1 MAALP
6 GIVTS
11 PEVRYLLGAI
21 LILTGLAL
29 AFWGHG
35 LWATVMSLI
44 GALLGS
50 VVGFLFGVALGS
62 DLTGLILAI
71 VGAVIGSIL
80 FTKLVKV
87 ALAFL
92 VGLLAGAA
100 IYALLGGKA
109 QFTAGQLDTPLI
121 AAILVLVVVFGISY
135 YFIDDIIGIITA
147 AIGGLLLALGLYL
160 LQVVPTTTAAL
171 AGLGVFVLGAF
182 MQTSAIRRKRQARA
196 AADRERDLVAGSCD
210 ASDAGHDPRA
220 CDRQSA
226 SRVCGR
232 GALSRRRRPVRL
244 PIRPGGRQHSRL
256 ARRGHT
262 TPARWLDSH
271 PARDCMV

>member
-50 VVGFLFGVALGS
+50 VVGSLFGVALGG
-62 DLTGLILAI
+62 DLAGLILAI

-100 IYALLGGKA
+100 IYGLLGGRA
-109 QFTAGQLDTPLI
+109 QLTAGQLDTPLI

-196 AADRERDLVAGSCD
+196 AAATA
-210 ASDAGHDPRA
+210 ASPPPPP
-220 CDRQSA
+220 S
-226 SRVCGR
+226 S
-232 GALSRRRRPVRL
+232 
-244 PIRPGGRQHSRL
+244 
-256 ARRGHT
+256 
-262 TPARWLDSH
+262 
-271 PARDCMV
+271 

>member
-1 MAALP
+1 MATLP

-100 IYALLGGKA
+100 IYGLLGGRA

-196 AADRERDLVAGSCD
+196 AAATA
-210 ASDAGHDPRA
+210 ASPPPPP
-220 CDRQSA
+220 S
-226 SRVCGR
+226 S
-232 GALSRRRRPVRL
+232 
-244 PIRPGGRQHSRL
+244 
-256 ARRGHT
+256 
-262 TPARWLDSH
+262 
-271 PARDCMV
+271 

>member
-1 MAALP
+1 MAAAAIP
-6 GIVTS
+6 GLNFG
-11 PEVRYLLGAI
+11 PEVTYILAAI
-21 LILTGLAL
+21 LIITGLAL
-29 AFWGHG
+29 AFYGHG
-35 LWATVMSLI
+35 LWTTVMSMI

-50 VVGFLFGVALGS
+50 AVGFLFGAALGGVVA
-62 DLTGLILAI
+62 GLVLAL

-92 VGLLAGAA
+92 VGLLAAALVYGLLRGSANFTGQMDPPLVGA
-100 IYALLGGKA
+100 I
-109 QFTAGQLDTPLI
+109 PVLI
-121 AAILVLVVVFGISY
+121 VVFGISY

-196 AADRERDLVAGSCD
+196 AAATA
-210 ASDAGHDPRA
+210 ASPPPPP
-220 CDRQSA
+220 S
-226 SRVCGR
+226 S
-232 GALSRRRRPVRL
+232 
-244 PIRPGGRQHSRL
+244 
-256 ARRGHT
+256 
-262 TPARWLDSH
+262 
-271 PARDCMV
+271 

>member
-11 PEVRYLLGAI
+11 PEVRYLLGEI

-29 AFWGHG
+29 AFWGRG

-50 VVGFLFGVALGS
+50 VVGFLFGVALGG
-62 DLTGLILAI
+62 DLAGLILAI

-100 IYALLGGKA
+100 IYALLGGQA

-121 AAILVLVVVFGISY
+121 AAILVLIVVFGVSY

-160 LQVVPTTTAAL
+160 LSAGTVTAGL
-171 AGLGVFVLGAF
+171 AGLGAFILGALV
-182 MQTSAIRRKRQARA
+182 QTAAIKKKNRART
-196 AADRERDLVAGSCD
+196 
-210 ASDAGHDPRA
+210 RA
-220 CDRQSA
+220 
-226 SRVCGR
+226 VPTPPPPPPPPPP
-232 GALSRRRRPVRL
+232 AL
-244 PIRPGGRQHSRL
+244 
-256 ARRGHT
+256 
-262 TPARWLDSH
+262 
-271 PARDCMV
+271 

>member
-6 GIVTS
+6 GIITS
-11 PEVRYLLGAI
+11 PEIRYLLAAI

-44 GALLGS
+44 GALLGA
-50 VVGFLFGVALGS
+50 VVGYLFGAALGG
-62 DLTGLILAI
+62 DLAGLILAL

-92 VGLLAGAA
+92 VGLLAAA
-100 IYALLGGKA
+100 LVYGLLRGSA
-109 QFTAGQLDTPLI
+109 NFTGQMDPPLVG
-121 AAILVLVVVFGISY
+121 AILVLIVVFGISY

-196 AADRERDLVAGSCD
+196 AAATA
-210 ASDAGHDPRA
+210 ASPPPPP
-220 CDRQSA
+220 S
-226 SRVCGR
+226 S
-232 GALSRRRRPVRL
+232 
-244 PIRPGGRQHSRL
+244 
-256 ARRGHT
+256 
-262 TPARWLDSH
+262 
-271 PARDCMV
+271 

>member
-1 MAALP
+1 MKGRSGKSRSVRTMCSGAADQRPRTKSKNARAVFLYSEPNRRAMAALP
-6 GIVTS
+6 GIITS
-11 PEVRYLLGAI
+11 PEIRYLLAAI

-50 VVGFLFGVALGS
+50 VVGYLFGAALGG

-100 IYALLGGKA
+100 VYGLLGGRA

-121 AAILVLVVVFGISY
+121 AAILVLIVVFGISY
-135 YFIDDIIGIITA
+135 YYIDDIVGIITA

-160 LQVVPTTTAAL
+160 LQVVSTLTAAL

-182 MQTSAIRRKRQARA
+182 LQTAALRRKRRARA
-196 AADRERDLVAGSCD
+196 AADTAKS
-210 ASDAGHDPRA
+210 P
-220 CDRQSA
+220 
-226 SRVCGR
+226 
-232 GALSRRRRPVRL
+232 
-244 PIRPGGRQHSRL
+244 
-256 ARRGHT
+256 
-262 TPARWLDSH
+262 TPPPTS
-271 PARDCMV
+271 